1 MYQDRYILEF
11 KLFLFLTLTSF
22 CVTAQQAAGHIDKE
36 IKAIFSE
43 WSHLESPGA
52 AVAVVHNGK
61 IEYSNSFGSANLEHR
76 TPVTTS
82 TKFQLRAVQNQIISF
97 AVLLLESQGK
107 LSLDDNIRRYLP
119 KMPDLGK
126 PIKIHH
132 LLTHTH
138 GLPDFIALQLLSG
151 VKMEDVKTREE
162 SIRMLYG
169 LTDNVFDAGDE
180 YQYCDSGILLASEI
194 ITKVSGI
201 SFTKFIETQIFQP
214 LGMVNT
220 DFGNVEDSIIK
231 NRASVYSKNGEVF
244 KNENLNYYSLIDF
257 SLYSTA
263 EDMAR
268 WMLNFETLRIGS
280 ADLVKKMYTP
290 VILNNGTSTYAVIGQ
305 FMSEYKGLLK
315 IQQNGRAYG
324 TTTYVVQ
331 FPDQDFAAVVLG
343 NAFNFQAKEA
353 ALKITDLFL
362 QKEFKEESLPVK
374 EHNATENKFI
384 ELNSSELK
392 KFCGDYW
399 NEQSAYTRKIK
410 LKDDKLYYYRSEGNE
425 SELTPISTN
434 TFVLTEDPDSYS
446 IRFEK
451 NLGQELMIFAVG
463 DEYEYI
469 NVKYDPV
476 IYDAKQLSEFTGLF
490 LCEDLKVMYN
500 LTMQDGKIIASH
512 NRNVDLTITP
522 YKTDCFTSNINYFSN
537 LEFERDRNS
546 GIKGFLIR
554 TTNIGSQ
561 YFMKIKN

>member
-1 MYQDRYILEF
+1 MYQYLYFLEI
-11 KLFLFLTLTSF
+11 KLILFLTLTSF
-22 CVTAQQAAGHIDKE
+22 CVTAQQAAVHFDKE
-36 IKAIFSE
+36 IEAIFSE

-52 AVAVVHNGK
+52 AVAVVHKGK
-61 IEYSNSFGSANLEHR
+61 IEYSNGFGSANLEHR
-76 TPVTTS
+76 TPITTS
-82 TKFQLRAVQNQIISF
+82 TKFQLRAVQNQIIAF

-119 KMPDLGK
+119 KMPDFGK

-138 GLPDFIALQLLSG
+138 GLPDFITLQLLSG
-151 VKMEDVKTREE
+151 VKIEDVKTRKE
-162 SIRMLYG
+162 SIKMLYG

-194 ITKVSGI
+194 ITNVSGI
-201 SFTKFIETQIFQP
+201 PFTKFVETQIFQP

-220 DFGNVEDSIIK
+220 VFGNVEDNLIK
-231 NRASVYSKNGEVF
+231 NRASIYSKNSEVF
-244 KNENLNYYSLIDF
+244 KNESFNYYSLIDF
-257 SLYSTA
+257 TLYSTA

-268 WMLNFETLRIGS
+268 WMLNFETLKIGS
-280 ADLVKKMYTP
+280 ADLVKKMYAP

-305 FMSEYKGLLK
+305 FISDYKGLLK

-331 FPDQDFAAVVLG
+331 FPEQDFAVVVLG
-343 NAFNFQAKEA
+343 NAFNFQAKES

-362 QKEFKEESLPVK
+362 QKEFEEESIPVK
-374 EHNATENKFI
+374 EHNVTENKFI

-399 NEQSAYTRKIK
+399 NEQSSYNRKIK
-410 LKDDKLYYYRSEGNE
+410 LKDGKLYYYRSEGNE
-425 SELTPISTN
+425 SELSPISNN

-446 IRFEK
+446 IRFDK
-451 NLGQELMIFAVG
+451 KDGQELMIFAVG

-476 IYDAKQLSEFTGLF
+476 TYDAKKLSEFTGLF
-490 LCEDLKVMYN
+490 LCEDLKVMYD
-500 LTMQDGKIIASH
+500 LTIQHGKVIASH

-522 YKTDCFTSNINYFSN
+522 YKTDRFASNNNYFTN
-537 LEFERDRNS
+537 LEFERDSNG
-546 GIKGFLIR
+546 GIKGFWIR
-554 TTNIGSQ
+554 TTSIGSQ
-561 YFMKIKN
+561 YFVKIKN